1 MRKKV
6 FNPPTCQ
13 CKKCDT
19 VLRSRWEGH
28 FVRCECGESFVDQ
41 TRYYSRYGGEVE
53 SVEELLKKEFAA
65 LYFGEL
71 LQEFLDQNPEME

>member
-1 MRKKV
+1 M

-13 CKKCDT
+13 CTTCDT

-41 TRYYSRYGGEVE
+41 TRYYSRYGGNVKSIEQ
-53 SVEELLKKEFAA
+53 LLAIDFYAIIFSEN
-65 LYFGEL
+65 